1 MLFPNKEVKVCGGVE
16 TDTGSQQ
23 QSVYG
28 RLRCP
33 ILGHRYAPFAHLT
46 GREGPPT
53 PTDIQDALL
62 NPLEMSQ
69 TGLHQPRQ
77 R

>member
-1 MLFPNKEVKVCGGVE
+1 MER
-16 TDTGSQQ
+16 DTGSKRQA
-23 QSVYG
+23 VYG

-46 GREGPPT
+46 GREDPPPT
-53 PTDIQDALL
+53 DLQDVLL
-62 NPLEMSQ
+62 DPLEMSQ